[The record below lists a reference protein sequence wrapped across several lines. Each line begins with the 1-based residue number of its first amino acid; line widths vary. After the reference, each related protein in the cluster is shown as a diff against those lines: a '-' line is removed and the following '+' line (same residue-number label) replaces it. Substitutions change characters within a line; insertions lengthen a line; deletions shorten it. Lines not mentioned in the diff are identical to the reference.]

1 MKKINLW
8 LFSAILVC
16 GLAVTMF
23 TSCVEKADNPSS
35 DVTPVVEETDYT
47 VMLYTVGG
55 GNLDYNLEQDIA
67 KAAAAIKND
76 NKKVRYI
83 VQYKYSSE
91 NSLAMNPYFVPSGK
105 AGHLYRYEATPAIV
119 NPAES
124 PMLLLKDNQIYGTQ
138 NAAAELYQPDSIA
151 NFMKYCKQVAP
162 AKNYILVISDHGNG
176 YGQVDDYDKSL
187 FNNPMTRSVVMDD
200 NLDSKSISCKELRAG
215 LEKSGMHLTMLYF
228 DCCLMNNMETLSELT
243 ALTDYVLASGHTIA
257 AGNHTAFVEELYK
270 ASAGDAFTEAM
281 SRYAR
286 KCTEFNYE
294 VWEEQGS
301 EWARN
306 VDFVLTD
313 MKKFP
318 AILPALKA
326 YVDYIVAN
334 KSDDYAD
341 EYQYAAS
348 ECYQYYPDAP
358 LYDLRD
364 YCEKL
369 NTNVYG
375 SDPDQW
381 MLYDNLENALEAAQV
396 CHHYSIQSEGYEEI
410 TPYWLSYN
418 VNLGAKGFIGC
429 SRIRGEPTKI
439 YGVNKDGYI
448 TTLDMN
454 TFEQSTMGVA
464 QEACSWSNTYYLLEF
479 DKQTGWSRWLEA
491 NTGYPMNNPPYD
503 NWNDQLPSASPESEE
518 SEESAS
524 TDKEWEMTISATFET
539 EKPTMMSFNFQNY
552 FVWQGVDVLGPIK
565 MTSPIYSKAFSD
577 INLPAKAQLILEV
590 EPKAG
595 REGAWCFIR
604 VLGKI
609 EVKRIKS
616 GKPMEDV
623 TYTIDDVNLGGDDI
637 QAEGADV
644 AKKAYVNIEID
655 VDVDGNVKFT
665 KHEKSESYIVE
676 K

>member
-8 LFSAILVC
+8 LFSAIFIC

-23 TSCVEKADNPSS
+23 TSCVDKTDNPSG
-35 DVTPVVEETDYT
+35 DVTPTVVEADYT
-47 VMLYTVGG
+47 VMLYTSGG
-55 GNLDYNLEQDIA
+55 GNLDYSIEKDIV
-67 KAAAAIKND
+67 KAAAAIKTD
-76 NKKVRYI
+76 SKKVRYI

-91 NSLAMNPYFVPSGK
+91 SSLNMDASFVPSGK
-105 AGHLYRYEATPAIV
+105 AGHLYRYEATPDIV
-119 NPAES
+119 NPTES
-124 PMLLLKDNQIYGTQ
+124 PMLLLKDNQINGTQ

-162 AKNYILVISDHGNG
+162 AKNYILVISDHGGG

-187 FNNPMTRSVVMDD
+187 FNNTSTRSVVLDD
-200 NLDSKSISCKELRAG
+200 NLDRKGISCKELRAG

-243 ALTDYVLASGHTIA
+243 ALTDYVLASGHSIA
-257 AGNHTAFVEELYK
+257 GGNHTAFVEELYK
-270 ASAGDAFTEAM
+270 ASAGDAFTDAM
-281 SRYAR
+281 SRYAK
-286 KCTEFNYE
+286 KCAEFNYQ
-294 VWEEQGS
+294 VWEIQRS

-326 YVDYIVAN
+326 YVDHIVAN

-369 NTNVYG
+369 NANVYG
-375 SDPDQW
+375 SDPDKW
-381 MLYDNLENALEAAQV
+381 MIYDNLENALEAAQV
-396 CHHYSIQSEGYEEI
+396 CHYYSIQSEGYEEI

-418 VNLGAKGFIGC
+418 VSLGAKGFIG
-429 SRIRGEPTKI
+429 SARVQGEPTKI

-454 TFEQSTMGVA
+454 TLEQSTTAISQVA
-464 QEACSWSNTYYLLEF
+464 YSWSNTINLLEF

-491 NTGYPMNNPPYD
+491 NTGYPISNPPYD
-503 NWNDQLPSASPESEE
+503 NQDDQLPSG
-518 SEESAS
+518 SAS
-524 TDKEWEMTISATFET
+524 NVKDWDMTISAKFET
-539 EKPTMMSFNFQNY
+539 DKASMKLFRFQNY
-552 FVWQGVDVLGPIK
+552 LVWKGVEVLGPVG
-565 MTSPIYSKAFSD
+565 MMSPTYGMGFTNK
-577 INLPAKAQLILEV
+577 NLPAKAQLILEI

-595 REGAWCFIR
+595 KEGAWTFVR
-604 VLGKI
+604 KLAKI
-609 EVKRIKS
+609 EVERVKS
-616 GKPMEDV
+616 GKPLEV
-623 TYTIDDVNLGGDDI
+623 VRYTLDDLDLNGNDI

-665 KHEKSESYIVE
+665 KHEKSEGYIVE